1 MRERA
6 RHAVRRWVGNV
17 RAEAGKGNITATFY
31 LRLRGSTRVRSPWT
45 HTITIRIGRSASDA
59 SAWAQGRG
67 PLIPLD
73 WRDPGLDRRGMARV
87 EYRRTAP
94 GLLRIDELY
103 CAVRDLGPGGL
114 RIEPAPA
121 GRVWYAGQRIAGEL
135 RLRSGEP
142 TPVVGFIGRV
152 DRAGLALLPVHGPWP
167 VMAAI
172 EAERASLARS
182 RPERRA
188 APRLPLHTR
197 GLGPGGI
204 PTPLRDVSA
213 TGLRYALG
221 EREAAPHPGS
231 RLEGELRLDS
241 ETVIAVRG
249 RVVRQGGR
257 EVAVALDAPGLSPEV
272 LTILRER
279 FFPHGEPSV
288 PGARAS
294 RG

>member
-1 MRERA
+1 M
-6 RHAVRRWVGNV
+6 
-17 RAEAGKGNITATFY
+17 
-31 LRLRGSTRVRSPWT
+31 
-45 HTITIRIGRSASDA
+45 
-59 SAWAQGRG
+59 
-67 PLIPLD
+67 IPLD
-73 WRDPGLDRRGMARV
+73 WRDPGLDRRTMPRA

-121 GRVWYAGQRIAGEL
+121 ARVWQPGQPVRGEL

-142 TPVVGFIGRV
+142 TAVMGLIGRV
-152 DRAGLALLPVHGPWP
+152 DRAGLAVLPVHGPWP
-167 VMAAI
+167 TLAVI
-172 EAERASLARS
+172 EAERTSLART

-197 GLGPGGI
+197 GLGPGGV

-221 EREAAPHPGS
+221 EREIAPHPGS
-231 RLEGELRLDS
+231 RLEGELRLDAD
-241 ETVIAVRG
+241 TVIAVRG

-257 EVAVALDAPGLSPEV
+257 EVAVALDAPGLTPDV

-279 FFPHGEPSV
+279 FFPHGEESSPS
-288 PGARAS
+288 PHYP